1 MLEHSTEDTAAA
13 SEPRLSNESGGGGS
27 SRAPGLDPDPYHL
40 PTRPQYHSAPLA
52 RSFASPALQSQ
63 LVPGSTPHARS
74 HTLLGSPHL
83 GDTAPGFR
91 SGLPPPYKQH
101 LKFPNSPDP
110 WGGDATATAMM
121 AASRVV
127 STGAPVRP
135 GTTAGAS
142 SPSAGQSSYPQP
154 DSVAA
159 HLPMQLPPHPHQG
172 LPHQSWNSLE
182 PPHARPVSA
191 SPGSA
196 SPMHQGQ
203 GHSQGT
209 PQMPLQIPT
218 VFFDDP
224 MDVEQPRP
232 MDHCP
237 QHQHPQAHRVQQ
249 PPSGIPSRFGPQS
262 SREGAPSP
270 FPQATPRSSAGAD
283 QKGVPYPYGAR
294 YIYGVPY
301 PRQPWEF
308 EGKQGHGQGH
318 AQQLGSPMGSVPPRV
333 SSVPPAIVIP
343 PSPYPDVQH
352 YRHQQAALWTSR
364 GGPGPAEV
372 APSPMDEQGSRAA
385 GWPTPRHDSY
395 PTPSPA
401 SASATGSGAGH
412 YTGTGATGL
421 PTAETPASRAQP
433 PALPGPAP
441 GDEGLDGPGEDA
453 LHPPPHQLRHPST
466 SSSNVLHQGLS
477 SPAWHPPPP
486 PHSAARSGYPPRP
499 SPTVPGPSGTV
510 RNPSTGSSS
519 SLPMAAPAGPWESP
533 YYNDGGGPAA
543 AHTSGAG
550 AHLAP
555 GGGGAGMHLPYTPAN
570 TPSHIPVPTAS
581 MPAGAR
587 TPAPGSD
594 QHSAP
599 RYPGS
604 APAGAGYH
612 GWGGGGLPPRAVPPF
627 PFAPPPFP
635 PPSQHQHP
643 ALEQQLQQQQQQG
656 WGQEHTWS
664 WGVVGRPPAAGSHG
678 VQPRGPELARTE
690 QHPGPFAAPQGTS
703 LPSPLLR
710 SIQPSEQYPQQGRA
724 QQQGQ
729 QQQQGHGGFCA
740 GHDAHAAYRE
750 QQPQQ
755 QGGRMSA
762 QGYGAPVG
770 PAAAEPADRHMED
783 ASPLVPPEPRAQP
796 QQQPSPAVSASAAAV
811 AAPPAAPDQAVSA
824 AAPAPA
830 PAAAGSSAPGPSAAP
845 APFVKPTLT
854 NIPTHG
860 SALDLIALGLEPISP
875 CYDDFF
881 NFETPRELRGVSPGG
896 AALGHGLPTPPGFR
910 GSLPGLFSSAGT
922 PGGRAGRQSPSG
934 KAAQAGAAAAQAEA
948 MPFRALSLSGAEGDV
963 GVPPHLG
970 RASVPDG
977 AAAAAATEAAGLQH
991 GQQHGSAAAT
1001 PPQWWPSASP
1011 PPPPPSPPPPPP
1023 PSAPAVAPPGAA
1035 AGCSPDASRGVA
1047 SFQTPSAA
1055 ADPVPAAQGSRPGA
1069 TISSGSTQ
1077 VYGAAPGGHTDFRGF
1092 PAAPVKRPPGPLPPV
1107 ATARHLQHL
1116 TDPWDDDTPTRHT
1129 ASAAAASGLTGQQPA
1144 APDAQGRHAHAGGMG
1159 MGVQVGSSGSYMGGD
1174 AASGGHAVEPSV
1186 ASHPGGGGEPSSAS
1200 HGLGGGEGFA
1210 SVPLGYEGPVVP
1222 SSMQLTA
1229 DRSWSAP
1236 ASMAGLAALVKEEGY
1251 TQRRQQQQ
1259 QGLNPAAGAYGAW
1272 SVGGGSSAERQIA
1285 EGAAGGVKLEGLA
1298 APGGAE
1304 PKLARPSSF
1313 TITTQINVSPGPA
1326 AGSAEGRGM
1335 GPPSGLPRGQGGRRS
1350 SGSEALAAASLVPT
1364 SSASRAHSSGG
1375 SGSRSRRRSSD
1386 SAWSGDSRDAQRAKG
1401 SAAGGGMGVAWAGQ
1415 GGTVGAAAWGDEQA
1429 GGASAAGAGSK
1440 PLLSLTFGTRGPLA
1454 GGLHLHFNSSTQQ
1467 QQQQQQH
1474 HFQQQHAVEAG
1485 VAPVDPRQLVPSLLP
1500 PWERQGQ

>member
-1 MLEHSTEDTAAA
+1 MLERSTEDTAAGT
-13 SEPRLSNESGGGGS
+13 EPRLSNESGGGGRS
-27 SRAPGLDPDPYHL
+27 TVPGFHPDPYHL
-40 PTRPQYHSAPLA
+40 PNRHQYHSAPLA
-52 RSFASPALQSQ
+52 RSFASPTLQSQ
-63 LVPGSTPHARS
+63 LLPGSTPHARS

-83 GDTAPGFR
+83 GDSPAPGFR
-91 SGLPPPYKQH
+91 SGLPPPYPQH
-101 LKFPNSPDP
+101 LKSPNSPDP
-110 WGGDATATAMM
+110 WGGDATAAAMV

-142 SPSAGQSSYPQP
+142 SPSAGQSSYPHP
-154 DSVAA
+154 DGAAA
-159 HLPMQLPPHPHQG
+159 HPPMQLPPHLHQG
-172 LPHQSWNSLE
+172 LQHQPWNPLE

-196 SPMHQGQ
+196 SPMHQGHGQ
-203 GHSQGT
+203 GNA
-209 PQMPLQIPT
+209 QMQIPT

-224 MDVEQPRP
+224 MDLEQPRS
-232 MDHCP
+232 MDQGP
-237 QHQHPQAHRVQQ
+237 QHQHPQAPRVQQ

-262 SREGAPSP
+262 WREGALGP
-270 FPQATPRSSAGAD
+270 FPQPTPRSSAGTD

-301 PRQPWEF
+301 PRQPWEL
-308 EGKQGHGQGH
+308 EGKQGQGLGH
-318 AQQLGSPMGSVPPRV
+318 AQQLGSPLGSAPPRV

-352 YRHQQAALWTSR
+352 YRHHQAALWTSR
-364 GGPGPAEV
+364 GGPGSAEV

-385 GWPTPRHDSY
+385 GWPTPRRESY

-433 PALPGPAP
+433 PSLPGPAP
-441 GDEGLDGPGEDA
+441 CDEGLPGPGDDA

-486 PHSAARSGYPPRP
+486 PHSAGRSGYPPRP

-533 YYNDGGGPAA
+533 YYNDGAGPAP

-550 AHLAP
+550 THPAP
-555 GGGGAGMHLPYTPAN
+555 GGGGAGMHLPYTPVN
-570 TPSHIPVPTAS
+570 TPSHTPVPTAS

-635 PPSQHQHP
+635 PPSQQQHP
-643 ALEQQLQQQQQQG
+643 VLEQQQQQQQG

-664 WGVVGRPPAAGSHG
+664 WGVVGRPLAGGSHG
-678 VQPRGPELARTE
+678 VQPPASELAHAE
-690 QHPGPFAAPQGTS
+690 QHPGSFGAPQGTS

-710 SIQPSEQYPQQGRA
+710 SIQPSDQYPQQGRREQQGK
-724 QQQGQ
+724 QQQA
-729 QQQQGHGGFCA
+729 HGGFRP
-740 GHDAHAAYRE
+740 GAHAANRE
-750 QQPQQ
+750 QQQ
-755 QGGRMSA
+755 QGGRMSV
-762 QGYGAPVG
+762 QGYGAPAG

-783 ASPLVPPEPRAQP
+783 APPLVPPEQRAQQ
-796 QQQPSPAVSASAAAV
+796 QQQPSPAVSASAATGA
-811 AAPPAAPDQAVSA
+811 AAPPGPPDQAAPA
-824 AAPAPA
+824 AAPAPG
-830 PAAAGSSAPGPSAAP
+830 PAAAASSAPGPSAAP

-875 CYDDFF
+875 CYEDLF

-910 GSLPGLFSSAGT
+910 GSLPGFFSSAGT

-934 KAAQAGAAAAQAEA
+934 KAAQAAAAAAQADV
-948 MPFRALSLSGAEGDV
+948 MPFRALSLSGAEVDV
-963 GVPPHLG
+963 GLAPQLG

-977 AAAAAATEAAGLQH
+977 AAAAEAAATEAAGPQH

-1001 PPQWWPSASP
+1001 PLQWWPSASP
-1011 PPPPPSPPPPPP
+1011 PPPPPSPPPLPP
-1023 PSAPAVAPPGAA
+1023 PSAAATAPGAPHGAA
-1035 AGCSPDASRGVA
+1035 AGSSPDASRGVT

-1055 ADPVPAAQGSRPGA
+1055 ADPVPAAQGSRPGV

-1077 VYGAAPGGHTDFRGF
+1077 VYGAHLGGHTDFRGF

-1116 TDPWDDDTPTRHT
+1116 AAPWDDDTPTRHT
-1129 ASAAAASGLTGQQPA
+1129 ASAAAATSLASQEQA
-1144 APDAQGRHAHAGGMG
+1144 APDAPGGHAHAPAMG
-1159 MGVQVGSSGSYMGGD
+1159 MGVQVGSSSSYMGGPS
-1174 AASGGHAVEPSV
+1174 ASGGHVVEPSV

-1200 HGLGGGEGFA
+1200 RGLRGSEGFA
-1210 SVPLGYEGPVVP
+1210 SLPLGDEGPVVP
-1222 SSMQLTA
+1222 SSMQLMA

-1236 ASMAGLAALVKEEGY
+1236 ASMAGLAALVKEEGNM
-1251 TQRRQQQQ
+1251 QRQQQQ
-1259 QGLNPAAGAYGAW
+1259 QLGPNPAAESYGAW
-1272 SVGGGSSAERQIA
+1272 SVGGSSDADRQVVAA
-1285 EGAAGGVKLEGLA
+1285 EGAAGRVKLEELA
-1298 APGGAE
+1298 APGGAG
-1304 PKLARPSSF
+1304 PNLARPSSF
-1313 TITTQINVSPGPA
+1313 TITTQINLSPGLA
-1326 AGSAEGRGM
+1326 AGPAEGRGM

-1386 SAWSGDSRDAQRAKG
+1386 SAWSGDSRDAQRARG

-1415 GGTVGAAAWGDEQA
+1415 GGAAGATAWGDGQA
-1429 GGASAAGAGSK
+1429 AGAPAAGAGSK
-1440 PLLSLTFGTRGPLA
+1440 PLLSLTFGARGPLA

-1467 QQQQQQH
+1467 QQQQ
-1474 HFQQQHAVEAG
+1474 HFQQQHTAETSA
-1485 VAPVDPRQLVPSLLP
+1485 APVDPRQLVPSLLP